1 MRTLFMIAGLG
12 IDITDIY
19 RIKAAIAHNAHFV
32 ARILTASEI
41 EQLTDFSEKR
51 KVEYIA
57 GRFSAK
63 ESYSKAFGSG
73 LGSAVRFHDLT
84 IIDDSKGKPIV
95 LEHPFNGKAFV
106 SISHTDDIVMTEVI
120 LERE

>member
-1 MRTLFMIAGLG
+1 MIAGLG

-19 RIKAAIAHNAHFV
+19 RIKAAVTHNAHFV
-32 ARILTASEI
+32 ARILTAAEI
-41 EQLTDFSEKR
+41 EQIAGFSEKR
-51 KVEYIA
+51 KIEYIA

-84 IIDDSKGKPIV
+84 IIDDAKGKPVV
-95 LEHPFNGKAFV
+95 LAHPFDGKALV
-106 SISHTDDIVMTEVI
+106 SISHTDEIVMTEVI
-120 LERE
+120 LERQEG